1 MVFYLASVRITW
13 FHTAFPILFRLSYG
27 KIYMIHFGLVWG
39 FLLEGNYGPGWTTA
53 LLTLSCK
60 SFAFLLHFFLFVVFN
75 PMLYVTRKRHMTS
88 LALKWSNGYK
98 FPDCYSLIN
107 ISIKWFTQKVEKEI
121 SLHPLRKLMY
131 ETGLPCCLI
140 LAFYIKGKLA
150 SVNSFMSAHVC
161 FTEHNF
167 LLTSYGDQFLSNKNV
182 RAEGLPWRSSG

>member
-1 MVFYLASVRITW
+1 MAKYTW
-13 FHTAFPILFRLSYG
+13 FILGWFEDSSWRE
-27 KIYMIHFGLVWG
+27 IMDLVGQQLFW
-39 FLLEGNYGPGWTTA
+39 PSA
-53 LLTLSCK
+53 VS
-60 SFAFLLHFFLFVVFN
+60 LLHFFLFVVFN